1 LDLLFKCPSICAGQR
16 VYKKL
21 YGFMYREEKEVG
33 VMEQKRGKEAETE
46 NKVDK
51 PFSNYIFSKRG
62 PRDIM

>member
-1 LDLLFKCPSICAGQR
+1 
-16 VYKKL
+16 
-21 YGFMYREEKEVG
+21 MYREEKEVG